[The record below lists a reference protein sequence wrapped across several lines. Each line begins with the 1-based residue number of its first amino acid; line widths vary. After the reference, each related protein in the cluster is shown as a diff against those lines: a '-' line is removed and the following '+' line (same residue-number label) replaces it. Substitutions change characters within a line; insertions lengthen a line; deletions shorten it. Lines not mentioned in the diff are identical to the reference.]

1 MPYNAGYNAP
11 TGMYGGYGFGNRL
24 QGGGRINNVW
34 GYDDNSNPLNSNQ
47 QYAQYQQSQQQPA
60 YGSPQAGNPMD
71 FFSRMAGMAGGMSP
85 QGSPAGNQSPS
96 NWNATHSYNIH
107 QNPIP
112 NPNDGLTN
120 GQMLARYGQILAPTL
135 PAQIITPGGQGP
147 YGGVSPE
154 GQRQMFEGTAR
165 AWGDWGQRPGSHRPS
180 LFETSVGTPSRTYGS
195 FR

>member
-24 QGGGRINNVW
+24 QGSGRINNVW

-47 QYAQYQQSQQQPA
+47 QYNQYQQSQQQPA

-85 QGSPAGNQSPS
+85 QGSPAGNRFSPDALAS
-96 NWNATHSYNIH
+96 WNATHSYNA
-107 QNPIP
+107 NP
-112 NPNDGLTN
+112 NPTRSQFSSSVPQMDPFNVANLRTTGPEDVTRGVGNWMSGLRN
-120 GQMLARYGQILAPTL
+120 SASNRYG
-135 PAQIITPGGQGP
+135 GGMSRG
-147 YGGVSPE
+147 YGG
-154 GQRQMFEGTAR
+154 
-165 AWGDWGQRPGSHRPS
+165 
-180 LFETSVGTPSRTYGS
+180 